1 MDIDIKQRLQ
11 ETKEWLQKEYAG
23 IRTGQANPGLL
34 DGIKVQSYGSHV
46 SLNQVGSIGI
56 EDARTLRLSLWDS
69 SQVSAVEQAIRD
81 ADLGISV
88 VTDSSGMRVIFP
100 ELTIERRDQ
109 LMKLAKSK
117 LEDARIAV
125 RAVRDEVMKAI
136 DKAQKDGDI
145 SENERFTRKDI
156 AQNAVDGMNRELESL
171 FTQKELELKK

>member
-34 DGIKVQSYGSHV
+34 DGIRVQSYGTLV
-46 SLNQVGSIGI
+46 PLNQVGSIGI

-69 SQVSAVEQAIRD
+69 SQVSAVEQGIRD

-88 VTDSSGMRVIFP
+88 VTDSSGVRVIFP
-100 ELTIERRDQ
+100 ELTIERREQ
-109 LMKLAKSK
+109 LLKLAKSK

-125 RAVRDEVMKAI
+125 RAVRDEAMKSI
-136 DKAQKDGDI
+136 DKLEKGGEI
-145 SENERFTRKDI
+145 SEDEKFSQKESV
-156 AQNAVDGMNRELESL
+156 QQAVDGVNRELEVL
-171 FTQKELELKK
+171 FAQKEQESQK